1 MDSNAITPGPA
12 RTSRVGR
19 LATLCFLALATAGLP
34 GCDEATPTGTDLTTS
49 SEGAQADIE
58 TGPAAAAAATLSTI
72 TLPINQ
78 SQAAAGVLFGL
89 TQTGAG
95 PAGSFKI
102 SQASNLKD
110 ALLGQSAGQ
119 GNALHG
125 LTTGLGH
132 AAVFEATNPSSIVSA
147 VAVIAAG
154 SGEGL
159 RVQHRGLG
167 PAGFFENVNGN
178 SAANTMELRSIGK
191 GRALNASSAGIGP
204 AIVATAG
211 SGGAVLGSSS
221 TGIGGFFFNSSAS
234 TVSALLVRTGGSD
247 FAARF
252 QAIGSASKGVLI
264 ETKGGAGL
272 QVVGGSKNAVVRTP
286 SGAKALY
293 TEESTEVWF
302 TDYGFGRLANGRLR
316 VLLDPS
322 FAQTI
327 NPDEPYHVFLQA
339 RGRAELYVGEST
351 PLGFEVVLKDGDP
364 RAEFS
369 YRIVAKRLGFEQKR
383 LEPAPW
389 LDRLDGAGG
398 PNR

>member
-1 MDSNAITPGPA
+1 MDSNAITPKPA
-12 RTSRVGR
+12 RARRVGR
-19 LATLCFLALATAGLP
+19 LVTLCVLALASAGLP
-34 GCDEATPTGTDLTTS
+34 GCDETDPTGTDLTTS

-58 TGPAAAAAATLSTI
+58 TGTVAASATTLSTI
-72 TLPINQ
+72 ALPINQ

-95 PAGSFKI
+95 PAGFFKI
-102 SQASNLKD
+102 SQASNVKD
-110 ALLGQSAGQ
+110 ALLGQ
-119 GNALHG
+119 
-125 LTTGLGH
+125 
-132 AAVFEATNPSSIVSA
+132 SIVSA

-154 SGEGL
+154 NGEGL

-167 PAGFFENVNGN
+167 PAGFFENVNAN
-178 SAANTMELRSIGK
+178 SSANTMELQSVGK
-191 GRALNASSAGIGP
+191 GRALNASSTGSGP

-234 TVSALLVRTGGSD
+234 SVSALLVRTVGSD

-252 QAIGSASKGVLI
+252 QALGSASKGVLI

-302 TDYGFGRLANGRLR
+302 TDYGFGRLANGRVR

-364 RAEFS
+364 DAEFS
-369 YRIVAKRLGFEQKR
+369 YRIVAKRLEFERKR

-389 LDRLDGAGG
+389 LDRLDAAGG
-398 PNR
+398 GNR